1 MQVMSERKERINDAA
16 IGKNMFEESKDS
28 RSDNR
33 NAKIEI
39 EPLKIKTLADLIGV
53 CREKGYQV
61 YNNKPNIPQADRIRT
76 LTLRE
81 QRLYSSKTH
90 HRDDR
95 NPNLLGRS
103 GRFRAG
109 ESSIKAGV
117 DRMSFMTDFD
127 SNNVA
132 SRMTSAL
139 SSYYSRSQ
147 ATSLL
152 SKQTEVSTF

>member
-1 MQVMSERKERINDAA
+1 MQIMSERREGIGDAA
-16 IGKNMFEESKDS
+16 IGGEKLEEGKDG
-28 RSDNR
+28 RSDIR
-33 NAKIEI
+33 TTSMEI
-39 EPLKIKTLADLIGV
+39 EPLKIKTWADLIGV

-61 YNNKPNIPQADRIRT
+61 YNNKPNIPETERIRT
-76 LTLRE
+76 ETLGE
-81 QRLYSSKTH
+81 QSGHVSKKH
-90 HRDDR
+90 RRDDR
-95 NPNLLGRS
+95 NPNFLGRT
-103 GRFRAG
+103 GRFISG

-117 DRMSFMTDFD
+117 DRKSVMTDLD

-132 SRMTSAL
+132 SRMTSAW